1 MNSWINAAQYAT
13 EILAIVLVFRLL
25 WLRERREGIYYIF
38 IAFLLVETFQS
49 LLYFAYT
56 KWAVNQIDYRLLWLC
71 FTAFLSLFS
80 LWLVYAL
87 AKAVLAELPGILR
100 FSRTLLNV
108 AFPLAIV
115 IAFSTAKS
123 EYWLLLRG
131 GRVIEPM
138 DRLMRICSVADR
150 GISMAAALLLLIILA
165 FILWF
170 PVKMS
175 KNLAIF
181 SIGFVVYFASK
192 TGLELIHLYS
202 KLGAKAITILSTV
215 DSVIL
220 ILCLLYWIFFIGAQG
235 QTAQVRIGHSWR
247 VAEQAKL
254 LEQLES
260 LNGVLMRSSQR
271 MQM

>member
-13 EILAIVLVFRLL
+13 EILAIVLVVRLL
-25 WLRERREGIYYIF
+25 WLRERREGVYYI
-38 IAFLLVETFQS
+38 IIVFLLVQTSQS
-49 LLYFAYT
+49 LIYFAYT
-56 KWAVNQIDYRLLWLC
+56 KWAIDQIDYRLIWLSL
-71 FTAFLSLFS
+71 TAFLAGFS

-87 AKAVLAELPGILR
+87 AKAVLTELPGILR

-123 EYWLLLRG
+123 EYGLIRG
-131 GRVIEPM
+131 ADPM

-192 TGLELIHLYS
+192 TGLDLIHLYS
-202 KLGAKAITILSTV
+202 GLGAKAITILSTV
-215 DSVIL
+215 DSVVL
-220 ILCLLYWIFFIGAQG
+220 ILCFLYWIFFIGTQG

-254 LEQLES
+254 LERLES
-260 LNGVLMRSSQR
+260 LNGALMRTSQR

>member
-25 WLRERREGIYYIF
+25 WLRERREGVYYIF
-38 IAFLLVETFQS
+38 IVFLLIQTSQS
-49 LLYFAYT
+49 LIYFAYT
-56 KWAVNQIDYRLLWLC
+56 KWAIDQIDYRLIWLC
-71 FTAFLSLFS
+71 LTTFLDVFS

-123 EYWLLLRG
+123 EYRLMHG
-131 GRVIEPM
+131 ADPM
-138 DRLMRICSVADR
+138 DRMMRVCSVADR
-150 GISMAAALLLLIILA
+150 GISMAAALLLLVILA

-215 DSVIL
+215 DSVVL
-220 ILCLLYWIFFIGAQG
+220 ILCFLYWIFFIGAQG

-247 VAEQAKL
+247 LAEQAKL